1 LHPQAI
7 DFTAMLSQKL
17 MNNIN
22 NSNQNIQ
29 SQPLVEMNHS
39 YYVNNN
45 NDQIEEEVE
54 LEEENSKDLI
64 VQGGINPIEKQ
75 EVDENQNFTKNEASN
90 ITHESHE
97 NIAHD
102 QDESEQL
109 NHSDNLNQPVSNEL
123 I

>member
-1 LHPQAI
+1 
-7 DFTAMLSQKL
+7 

-75 EVDENQNFTKNEASN
+75 EVDENQKFTKNEASN

-97 NIAHD
+97 NIAND

-109 NHSDNLNQPVSNEL
+109 NHSVNLNQPVSNEL